1 MHALLRFV
9 TLLFV
14 LPLAIPLSGCS
25 EIDDYFSTVAAEA
38 LFLGLDDPAAAEAL
52 GLSAELAT
60 GASATA
66 FLARARSLSSVS
78 ENLFSDADSVSMADG
93 VSSVELPSRG
103 NGLYSVDSSE
113 APELAYVI
121 GRSYALEVYEDGRLY
136 SAEML
141 APPPPSLAGLP
152 DAEAGATHTSQ
163 TALDLSMG
171 QQFDNYLA
179 VVVDETGTITYSNE
193 PQTAAEYLEWIGG
206 SDVFNNITIPASAF
220 PAPSSGYVVGV
231 AGIRRASDSAFDNFN
246 PLVSNLAMGSLAVS
260 AVITAP

>member
-1 MHALLRFV
+1 MNAFFRFALL
-9 TLLFV
+9 LSA
-14 LPLAIPLSGCS
+14 LPLALPIVGCS

-52 GLSAELAT
+52 GLSADLAT

-78 ENLFSDADSVSMADG
+78 ENLFSDADSVSIADG
-93 VSSVELPSRG
+93 VSSVELLARD

-113 APELAYVI
+113 NVELGYVV
-121 GRSYALEVYEDGRLY
+121 GRSYALEVYDDGRLY

-141 APPPPSLAGLP
+141 APPPPALAGVP
-152 DAEAGATHTSQ
+152 DPQAGATHPSQ
-163 TALDLSMG
+163 TALELSMG

-179 VVVDETGTITYSNE
+179 VVVDESGTITYSNE
-193 PQTAAEYLEWIGG
+193 PQTAGDYLNWIAG
-206 SDVFNNITIPASAF
+206 SDTFIDITIPASAF
-220 PAPSSGYVVGV
+220 PAPSSGYIVGV

-246 PLVSNLAMGSLAVS
+246 PLVSNLAMGTLAVS
-260 AVITAP
+260 ALITAP

>member
-1 MHALLRFV
+1 MHAFFRFAA
-9 TLLFV
+9 LLFV
-14 LPLAIPLSGCS
+14 LSLAIPIVGCS

-52 GLSAELAT
+52 GLSADLAT

-66 FLARARSLSSVS
+66 FLARARSLSSIS
-78 ENLFSDADSVSMADG
+78 ENLFSDADSVSIADG

-113 APELAYVI
+113 DVELAYVI

-141 APPPPSLAGLP
+141 APPPPSLTGVP
-152 DAEAGATHTSQ
+152 DAQAGATHPSQ
-163 TALDLSMG
+163 TALEVSMG

-179 VVVDETGTITYSNE
+179 VVVDANGTITYSNE
-193 PQTAAEYLEWIGG
+193 PQTAGDYLDWIAG
-206 SDVFNNITIPASAF
+206 SDVFTNITIPASAF
-220 PAPSSGYVVGV
+220 PTPSTGYVVGV

-260 AVITAP
+260 ALITAP